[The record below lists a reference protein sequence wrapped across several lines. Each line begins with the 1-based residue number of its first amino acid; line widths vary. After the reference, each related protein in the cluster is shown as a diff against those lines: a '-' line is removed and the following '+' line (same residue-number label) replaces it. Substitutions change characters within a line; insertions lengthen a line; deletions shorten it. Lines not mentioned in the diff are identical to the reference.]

1 MWRDTVVS
9 EFHKKAINSQ
19 KFFENILGS
28 MLDILIVI
36 NSDATIRFV
45 NRATMETLGY
55 DPEDIEGM
63 PADKLFDGREMSS
76 ADFVRDLMTHGE
88 VRGKELWMMGA
99 SGKRVPVV
107 LNGAV
112 IRDDDNR
119 IDGMVWVARDMRGV
133 HHLINELVRTNAE
146 LENHVNRRT
155 EELRVAN
162 EAGEEAL
169 KELRHIQTQLVQ
181 SEKMASIGQLAAG
194 IAHEINNPTGFVSSN
209 LKTLEE
215 YMKDIKVLLGGYDA
229 VVKRCERVTDKE
241 LSDAVRNIEKHKA
254 AMDISFLMSDVD
266 ELISE
271 ARDGMKRITKI
282 VKDLRGFSHA
292 GSDKPEYTDINKGIE
307 STLNIVWNELKY
319 KADVRTEYG
328 DIPQVLCYPQQLNQV
343 FMNFLVNAAQAIK
356 EKGEIKIRTLA
367 ERDHVVV
374 EVSDTGE
381 GIPFENLSRIFEPFS
396 TTKPVGKGTGLGLS
410 MVYAIVQKHGGFVK
424 VESEV
429 GKGSCFR
436 VFIPIEYCQLI
447 EDKVMGKNE

>member
-1 MWRDTVVS
+1 MPEV
-9 EFHKKAINSQ
+9 HKEAIYSQ

-36 NSDATIRFV
+36 NPDATIRFV
-45 NRATMETLGY
+45 NRATIETLGY
-55 DPEDIEGM
+55 DLEDIEGM
-63 PADKLFDGREMSS
+63 PADKLFDETEMNFS
-76 ADFVRDLMTHGE
+76 DFVSGLITQGE
-88 VRGKELWMMGA
+88 VRGKELWMMGG

-133 HHLINELVRTNAE
+133 HHLIDELVRTNAE

-155 EELRVAN
+155 EELRVAK

-169 KELRHIQTQLVQ
+169 KEIRHIQTQLVQ

-215 YMKDIKVLLGGYDA
+215 YMKDIRVLLAGYDA
-229 VVKRCERVTDKE
+229 VVRLCEKVTDEELHDAAKRIEEEKE
-241 LSDAVRNIEKHKA
+241 AI
-254 AMDISFLMSDVD
+254 DIPFLLNDID

-319 KADVRTEYG
+319 KADVKTEYG

-356 EKGEIKIRTLA
+356 ERGEIKIRTLT

-381 GIPFENLSRIFEPFS
+381 GIPPENLSRIFEPFF
-396 TTKPVGKGTGLGLS
+396 TTKPVEKGTGLGLS

-424 VESEV
+424 VESQV

-436 VFIPIEYCQLI
+436 VFIPIEYCQLR
-447 EDKVMGKNE
+447 EDKVRGENE